1 MACASAIAGAM
12 LADRSTARPLDRL
25 TWTPS
30 PSQLPKAYWLFER
43 FPRTSGALWQPS
55 VGPLERVVGS
65 RILRK
70 GYGALSQNQGR
81 SIIQFLEVA

>member
-12 LADRSTARPLDRL
+12 LADRSTARPPHVDP
-25 TWTPS
+25 PS

-55 VGPLERVVGS
+55 VGPLERVVGL

-70 GYGALSQNQGR
+70 GYGALSHNQGR
-81 SIIQFLEVA
+81 SIILFLEVA